1 MSLPL
6 AAPSSRLPAM
16 RTIPTVFRAAAIA
29 VLALACTAC
38 GFHLRN
44 ALTLPPELNPVRVVA
59 PDPYSPLAQSLADA
73 MSRAGATPADDA
85 LEEATTL
92 QIFSERWGVSPIS
105 IDQNGRAQEYALRY
119 AVVFALIDAS
129 GNMAVPEQ
137 AVELSREYV
146 APPTDTT
153 GEASERELLSRELR
167 REMSSAIL
175 RRIGAAL
182 RVTRPAEN
190 DRRGTAVEGTGDG
203 AGAATP

>member
-16 RTIPTVFRAAAIA
+16 RTIPRVFRAA
-29 VLALACTAC
+29 VLAAMVLACSAC

-59 PDPYSPLAQSLADA
+59 PDPYSPLAQTLADA
-73 MSRAGATPADDA
+73 MERAGAQAPVDA
-85 LEEATTL
+85 LQDATTL
-92 QIFSERWGVSPIS
+92 QIYSERWGVSPIS
-105 IDQNGRAQEYALRY
+105 IDQNGRAQEFSLRY

-129 GNMAVPEQ
+129 GNMAVPQQ

-190 DRRGTAVEGTGDG
+190 DRRGTATEATGDG

>member
-1 MSLPL
+1 MLPAL
-6 AAPSSRLPAM
+6 AGSSRLPRM
-16 RTIPTVFRAAAIA
+16 RTMSLTFRLAGL
-29 VLALACTAC
+29 LALAALTSAC

-44 ALTLPPELNPVRVVA
+44 AVSIPPELNPVRVVA

-73 MSRAGATPADDA
+73 MSRAGAEPADDA

-129 GNMAVPEQ
+129 GNMAVPQQ